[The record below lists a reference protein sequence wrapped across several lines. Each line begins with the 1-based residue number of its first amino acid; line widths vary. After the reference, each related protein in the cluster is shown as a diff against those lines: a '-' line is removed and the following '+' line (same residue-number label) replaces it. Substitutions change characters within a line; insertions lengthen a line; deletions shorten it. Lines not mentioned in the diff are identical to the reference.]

1 MMTNHRVVFSFF
13 RMAKPVFSVKMGYS
27 SSKPHVYVSA
37 ILEEKT
43 TPWQLVRD
51 AVDDYADGKSSS
63 VAVP

>member
-1 MMTNHRVVFSFF
+1 
-13 RMAKPVFSVKMGYS
+13 MGYS